1 MLGSEK
7 NIRGF
12 NLLELLVVVVL
23 IGILSAAAYPNFQS
37 WQKDR
42 KVRQA
47 AIKVKSLISG
57 INAQVQRGAYTYVQ
71 FEIKPENDSITF
83 NTRGLSAGQ
92 VGMMKTTED
101 SLWQVGASN
110 SAKCVIDDIDAN
122 YWMPD
127 ASALDTP
134 TETEDTP
141 TETEDTP
148 TETEDTSTDAE
159 DSGEGEE
166 ETEKETEAGIVASY
180 KSDDITVDVT
190 VTAAVCFSKDDT
202 YYGANGL
209 ESGQFHICPRSGTDS
224 TCSIATTGDGPS
236 AEASED
242 VQKNLFRVSWSRFGA
257 VKLEKYDIDDED
269 WYTQ

>member
-1 MLGSEK
+1 MLGQEK

-12 NLLELLVVVVL
+12 NLLELLVVVAL
-23 IGILSAAAYPNFQS
+23 IGVLSAAAYPNFQS

-42 KVRQA
+42 QVRQA
-47 AIKVKSLISG
+47 VIKVKSLISG
-57 INAQVQRGAYTYVQ
+57 INTQVQRGAYTYVQ
-71 FEIKPENDSITF
+71 FEIKPEDDSITF

-92 VGMMKTTED
+92 VGMMKTKD

-110 SAKCVIDDIDAN
+110 SGKCVIDDIDAN

-134 TETEDTP
+134 TETEDT
-141 TETEDTP
+141 
-148 TETEDTSTDAE
+148 STDAE

-166 ETEKETEAGIVASY
+166 ETGAGIVASY

-202 YYGANGL
+202 YYGTNGL
-209 ESGQFHICPRSGTDS
+209 ESGNFHICPRSGTDS
-224 TCSIATTGDGPS
+224 LCHISTTGGPGT
-236 AEASED
+236 AASED

-257 VKLEKYDIDDED
+257 VKLEKYDIDDEA

>member
-57 INAQVQRGAYTYVQ
+57 INTQVQRGAYTYVQ
-71 FEIKPENDSITF
+71 FEIKPEDDSITF

-92 VGMMKTTED
+92 VGMMKTKNP
-101 SLWQVGASN
+101 LWEVGASN
-110 SAKCVIDDIDAN
+110 SAKCVIDDMDAN

-127 ASALDTP
+127 ASVLDTP
-134 TETEDTP
+134 TETEA
-141 TETEDTP
+141 
-148 TETEDTSTDAE
+148 TSTDAE
-159 DSGEGEE
+159 DSVEVEV
-166 ETEKETEAGIVASY
+166 ETEKETGAGIVASY
-180 KSDDITVDVT
+180 KSDDITVDIT

-209 ESGQFHICPRSGTDS
+209 ESGKFHICPRSGTDS
-224 TCSIATTGDGPS
+224 ICKMSSTGDSPGS
-236 AEASED
+236 EASED

>member
-47 AIKVKSLISG
+47 VIKVKSLISG
-57 INAQVQRGAYTYVQ
+57 INTQVQRGAYTYVQ
-71 FEIKPENDSITF
+71 FEIKPEDDSITF

-92 VGMMKTTED
+92 VGMMKTED
-101 SLWQVGASN
+101 PLWQVGASN
-110 SAKCVIDDIDAN
+110 NGKCVIDDIGAN

-127 ASALDTP
+127 ASVLDTP
-134 TETEDTP
+134 S
-141 TETEDTP
+141 
-148 TETEDTSTDAE
+148 ETEDTSTAAE
-159 DSGEGEE
+159 DSGEEE
-166 ETEKETEAGIVASY
+166 VETEKETGAGIVASY
-180 KSDDITVDVT
+180 KSDDITVDIT

-209 ESGQFHICPRSGTDS
+209 ESGKFHICPRSGTDS
-224 TCSIATTGDGPS
+224 ICKMSSTGDSPGS
-236 AEASED
+236 EASED

>member
-57 INAQVQRGAYTYVQ
+57 INTQVQRGAYTYVQ
-71 FEIKPENDSITF
+71 FEIKPEDDSITF

-92 VGMMKTTED
+92 VGMMKTED
-101 SLWQVGASN
+101 PLWQVGASN
-110 SAKCVIDDIDAN
+110 NGKCVIDDIGAN

-127 ASALDTP
+127 ASVL
-134 TETEDTP
+134 
-141 TETEDTP
+141 DTP

-159 DSGEGEE
+159 DSVEVEV
-166 ETEKETEAGIVASY
+166 ETETETGAGIVASY
-180 KSDDITVDVT
+180 KSDDITVDIT

-202 YYGANGL
+202 YYGADGL
-209 ESGQFHICPRSGTDS
+209 ESGQFYICPRSGTDS
-224 TCSIATTGDGPS
+224 ICSIATTGGPAS
-236 AEASED
+236 DASED

>member
-57 INAQVQRGAYTYVQ
+57 INTQVQRGAYTYVQ
-71 FEIKPENDSITF
+71 FEIKPEDDSITF

-92 VGMMKTTED
+92 VGMMKTED
-101 SLWQVGASN
+101 PLWQVGASN
-110 SAKCVIDDIDAN
+110 NGKCVIDDIGAN

-127 ASALDTP
+127 ASVLDTP
-134 TETEDTP
+134 TETENTP

-159 DSGEGEE
+159 DSGEVEV
-166 ETEKETEAGIVASY
+166 ETEKETGAGIVASY
-180 KSDDITVDVT
+180 KSDDITVDIT

-202 YYGANGL
+202 YYGAEGL
-209 ESGQFHICPRSGTDS
+209 ESGQFYICPRSGTDS
-224 TCSIATTGDGPS
+224 ICSIATTGGPAS
-236 AEASED
+236 DASED

-257 VKLEKYDIDDED
+257 VKLEKYDIDDEV

>member
-47 AIKVKSLISG
+47 ATKVKSLISG
-57 INAQVQRGAYTYVQ
+57 INTQVQRGAYTYVQ
-71 FEIKPENDSITF
+71 FEIKPEDDSITF

-92 VGMMKTTED
+92 VGMMKTKKD

-110 SAKCVIDDIDAN
+110 SAKCVIDDMDAN
-122 YWMPD
+122 YWMSD
-127 ASALDTP
+127 ASVL
-134 TETEDTP
+134 
-141 TETEDTP
+141 DTP

-159 DSGEGEE
+159 DSEE
-166 ETEKETEAGIVASY
+166 VEVETEKETGAGIVASY
-180 KSDDITVDVT
+180 KSDDITVDIT

-224 TCSIATTGDGPS
+224 ICNISSTSGGPAS
-236 AEASED
+236 GASED

-257 VKLEKYDIDDED
+257 VKLEKYDIDDGD

>member
-57 INAQVQRGAYTYVQ
+57 INTQVQRGAYTYVQ
-71 FEIKPENDSITF
+71 FEIKPEDDSITF

-92 VGMMKTTED
+92 VGMMKTKD

-110 SAKCVIDDIDAN
+110 SAKCVIDDMDAN

-127 ASALDTP
+127 ASVL
-134 TETEDTP
+134 
-141 TETEDTP
+141 DTP

-159 DSGEGEE
+159 DSEE
-166 ETEKETEAGIVASY
+166 VEVETEKETGAGIVASY
-180 KSDDITVDVT
+180 KSDDITVDIT

-209 ESGQFHICPRSGTDS
+209 ESGKFHICPRSGTDS
-224 TCSIATTGDGPS
+224 ICKMSSTGDSPGS
-236 AEASED
+236 EASED

-257 VKLEKYDIDDED
+257 VTLEKYDMGDED

>member
-47 AIKVKSLISG
+47 VIKVKSLISG
-57 INAQVQRGAYTYVQ
+57 INTQVQRGAYTYVQ
-71 FEIKPENDSITF
+71 FEIKPEDDSITF

-92 VGMMKTTED
+92 VGMMKTKD
-101 SLWQVGASN
+101 PLWEVGASN
-110 SAKCVIDDIDAN
+110 SGKCVIDDIGAN

-127 ASALDTP
+127 ASVL
-134 TETEDTP
+134 DTP

-159 DSGEGEE
+159 DSGAVEV
-166 ETEKETEAGIVASY
+166 ETEKETE
-180 KSDDITVDVT
+180 T
-190 VTAAVCFSKDDT
+190 
-202 YYGANGL
+202 GA
-209 ESGQFHICPRSGTDS
+209 
-224 TCSIATTGDGPS
+224 
-236 AEASED
+236 
-242 VQKNLFRVSWSRFGA
+242 
-257 VKLEKYDIDDED
+257 
-269 WYTQ
+269 